1 MSQQTGTT
9 SRSSRDTARSPRRI
23 GALPGV
29 IGAAL
34 ALAVSYIHVTD
45 QGGFP
50 GDKSPAYIG
59 IGYYVLE
66 VVAVLVA
73 VALLVPATRNRL
85 ATWLLAA
92 AVGAGPMLGYVL
104 TRGPGL
110 PDATDDR
117 GNWGEPLGV
126 ASLVVEGLLIILSL
140 ACAASLRSPAGA
152 GARTGAYEDASTH

>member
-1 MSQQTGTT
+1 MRQATQTPTGTT
-9 SRSSRDTARSPRRI
+9 TRAQRRTGPVI
-23 GALPGV
+23 GVVGALLAMV
-29 IGAAL
+29 IA
-34 ALAVSYIHVTD
+34 YIHVVD

-50 GDKSPAYIG
+50 GGKSPAYIG

-66 VVAVLVA
+66 VVAVVVA
-73 VALLVPATRNRL
+73 VALLVGRSRNRVG
-85 ATWLLAA
+85 TWLLAA

-126 ASLVVEGLLIILSL
+126 ASLVVEGLLIVVSL
-140 ACAASLRSPAGA
+140 ACAASLRSHGRSEVPSCEGS
-152 GARTGAYEDASTH
+152 STR

>member
-1 MSQQTGTT
+1 MSQESRTT
-9 SRSSRDTARSPRRI
+9 TPRTRHAGRQGSRV
-23 GALPGV
+23 GALPAAV
-29 IGAAL
+29 GALL
-34 ALAVSYIHVTD
+34 ALAVAWIHVTD

-50 GDKSPAYIG
+50 GDKSPAYIA

-66 VVAVLVA
+66 LVA
-73 VALLVPATRNRL
+73 VVLAIALLTPATRNRL
-85 ATWLLAA
+85 GTWLVAA

-126 ASLVVEGLLIILSL
+126 ASLVVEAILVLLSL
-140 ACAASLRSPAGA
+140 ACAAQLRSS
-152 GARTGAYEDASTH
+152 ARTGFSLERSVDR

>member
-1 MSQQTGTT
+1 MSQESPTTLTQTRHADRQGG
-9 SRSSRDTARSPRRI
+9 RVGVLPAAA
-23 GALPGV
+23 GAL
-29 IGAAL
+29 L
-34 ALAVSYIHVTD
+34 ALAVAWIHVTD

-50 GDKSPAYIG
+50 GDKSPAYIA

-66 VVAVLVA
+66 LVA
-73 VALLVPATRNRL
+73 VVLAIALLTPATRNRL
-85 ATWLLAA
+85 GTWLVAA

-126 ASLVVEGLLIILSL
+126 RQPRRGGHPDPARAGLRGP
-140 ACAASLRSPAGA
+140 ACAPPPGPAPPLERSGD
-152 GARTGAYEDASTH
+152 R